1 MRSVVRVIFLALLFL
16 TGSARAALPLTLY
29 LSSLPMPAA
38 SEAWPTM
45 PPQPLPKGLRPCCA
59 FGYDLH
65 AELLGLPVPF
75 YQLNNVVTVD
85 SLGHHQYNDHLY
97 SGVAN
102 LIGLSGENNGIVY
115 TLRGGFI
122 DTAHVRD
129 TADMTVYIFSQLL
142 PKLGQAFT
150 LNLGE
155 ELAER
160 RLVFTAFTPPVDAR
174 ERYTLAA
181 WLSAHL
187 AFQVAEWHEI
197 AQWYGFESV
206 RRFSEGV
213 SAFSPEDLYSNLA
226 GARLAASLIVGG
238 QTKTQEMYNTAMET
252 ALRQALT
259 QLAAQPTQ
267 ITRFQ
272 FDMLDGRWWNSQRRV
287 PEKYLVLHRNYQ
299 MGDDRLPTAIPGE
312 IMPLLPLSLPHRW
325 RGIQLSTLAQLQLWP
340 SEDMAQ
346 LPPPAH
352 YYSEKDFAA
361 LAEQARLQD
370 EKTQNH

>member
-160 RLVFTAFTPPVDAR
+160 RLV
-174 ERYTLAA
+174 L
-181 WLSAHL
+181 L
-187 AFQVAEWHEI
+187 
-197 AQWYGFESV
+197 
-206 RRFSEGV
+206 
-213 SAFSPEDLYSNLA
+213 
-226 GARLAASLIVGG
+226 
-238 QTKTQEMYNTAMET
+238 
-252 ALRQALT
+252 
-259 QLAAQPTQ
+259 
-267 ITRFQ
+267 
-272 FDMLDGRWWNSQRRV
+272 
-287 PEKYLVLHRNYQ
+287 
-299 MGDDRLPTAIPGE
+299 
-312 IMPLLPLSLPHRW
+312 LLPLRSMHASVTRWPPGCRRIWRSRW
-325 RGIQLSTLAQLQLWP
+325 RSGTKSPNGTVSSLFA
-340 SEDMAQ
+340 
-346 LPPPAH
+346 
-352 YYSEKDFAA
+352 DF
-361 LAEQARLQD
+361 LREYRPFRRKISILTSRVPVWRRL
-370 EKTQNH
+370 

>member
-1 MRSVVRVIFLALLFL
+1 
-16 TGSARAALPLTLY
+16 
-29 LSSLPMPAA
+29 
-38 SEAWPTM
+38 M

-75 YQLNNVVTVD
+75 YQLNNIVTVD

-160 RLVFTAFTPPVDAR
+160 RLVLLLLPLRSMHASVTRWPPGCR
-174 ERYTLAA
+174 RI
-181 WLSAHL
+181 WRS
-187 AFQVAEWHEI
+187 VAEWHEI

-206 RRFSEGV
+206 RGFSEGV

-259 QLAAQPTQ
+259 QLAAQPAQ

-287 PEKYLVLHRNYQ
+287 PENIWCCIVIIRWA
-299 MGDDRLPTAIPGE
+299 MTAADRHSRRDNAAIAAELAP
-312 IMPLLPLSLPHRW
+312 SLARY
-325 RGIQLSTLAQLQLWP
+325 
-340 SEDMAQ
+340 
-346 LPPPAH
+346 PA
-352 YYSEKDFAA
+352 
-361 LAEQARLQD
+361 
-370 EKTQNH
+370 

>member
-142 PKLGQAFT
+142 PKLG
-150 LNLGE
+150 
-155 ELAER
+155 
-160 RLVFTAFTPPVDAR
+160 
-174 ERYTLAA
+174 
-181 WLSAHL
+181 
-187 AFQVAEWHEI
+187 
-197 AQWYGFESV
+197 
-206 RRFSEGV
+206 
-213 SAFSPEDLYSNLA
+213 
-226 GARLAASLIVGG
+226 
-238 QTKTQEMYNTAMET
+238 
-252 ALRQALT
+252 
-259 QLAAQPTQ
+259 
-267 ITRFQ
+267 
-272 FDMLDGRWWNSQRRV
+272 
-287 PEKYLVLHRNYQ
+287 
-299 MGDDRLPTAIPGE
+299 
-312 IMPLLPLSLPHRW
+312 
-325 RGIQLSTLAQLQLWP
+325 
-340 SEDMAQ
+340 
-346 LPPPAH
+346 
-352 YYSEKDFAA
+352 
-361 LAEQARLQD
+361 
-370 EKTQNH
+370 

>member
-16 TGSARAALPLTLY
+16 AGSARAALPLTLY
-29 LSSLPMPAA
+29 LSSLPMPVA

-206 RRFSEGV
+206 RGFSEGV

-312 IMPLLPLSLPHRW
+312 IMPLLPL
-325 RGIQLSTLAQLQLWP
+325 
-340 SEDMAQ
+340 
-346 LPPPAH
+346 
-352 YYSEKDFAA
+352 
-361 LAEQARLQD
+361 
-370 EKTQNH
+370 

>member
-16 TGSARAALPLTLY
+16 TGSALAALPLTLY

-155 ELAER
+155 EL
-160 RLVFTAFTPPVDAR
+160 PN
-174 ERYTLAA
+174 
-181 WLSAHL
+181 
-187 AFQVAEWHEI
+187 
-197 AQWYGFESV
+197 
-206 RRFSEGV
+206 GV
-213 SAFSPEDLYSNLA
+213 WFLL
-226 GARLAASLIVGG
+226 
-238 QTKTQEMYNTAMET
+238 
-252 ALRQALT
+252 
-259 QLAAQPTQ
+259 
-267 ITRFQ
+267 
-272 FDMLDGRWWNSQRRV
+272 
-287 PEKYLVLHRNYQ
+287 
-299 MGDDRLPTAIPGE
+299 
-312 IMPLLPLSLPHRW
+312 LLPLRSMHASVTRWPPGCRRIWRSRW
-325 RGIQLSTLAQLQLWP
+325 RSGTKSPNGTVSSLFA
-340 SEDMAQ
+340 
-346 LPPPAH
+346 
-352 YYSEKDFAA
+352 DF
-361 LAEQARLQD
+361 LREYRPFRRKISILTSRVPVWRRL
-370 EKTQNH
+370 

>member
-1 MRSVVRVIFLALLFL
+1 MRTIIRGISLTLLFL
-16 TGSARAALPLTLY
+16 AGSVSANAALPLTLY
-29 LSSLPMPAA
+29 LSTPLMPAA

-45 PPQPLPKGLRPCCA
+45 QPQPLPKGLRPCCA
-59 FGYDLH
+59 FGYDLR
-65 AELLGLPVPF
+65 AELLGLPIPF
-75 YQLNNVVTVD
+75 YQLNNVVTAD

-97 SGVAN
+97 SGLAN
-102 LIGLSGENNGIVY
+102 LTGLSGENNGIVY

-150 LNLGE
+150 LNLGD

-160 RLVFTAFTPPVDAR
+160 RLVFTAFPPPIDVR
-174 ERYTLAA
+174 ERYTLAV

-206 RRFSEGV
+206 SGFSEGV

-226 GARLAASLIVGG
+226 GARLAASLILDG

-259 QLAAQPTQ
+259 QLAAQSAQ
-267 ITRFQ
+267 VTRFQ

-299 MGDDRLPTAIPGE
+299 MGDNRLPTAVPGE
-312 IMPLLPLSLPHRW
+312 LTPPLPLKLPHYW
-325 RGIQLSTLAQLQLWP
+325 RGIALSALAQLQLWP
-340 SEDMAQ
+340 GDGMRQ
-346 LPPPAH
+346 LPSPTH
-352 YYSEKDFAA
+352 YYSEKDFAS
-361 LAEQARLQD
+361 LAEQARL
-370 EKTQNH
+370 

>member
-16 TGSARAALPLTLY
+16 AGSARAALPLTLY

-160 RLVFTAFTPPVDAR
+160 RLVFTAFTLRSMHASVTRWPPGCRRIWRSRWRSGTKSPNGTVSSLFADFLR
-174 ERYTLAA
+174 EYRP
-181 WLSAHL
+181 
-187 AFQVAEWHEI
+187 F
-197 AQWYGFESV
+197 
-206 RRFSEGV
+206 RRKIS
-213 SAFSPEDLYSNLA
+213 
-226 GARLAASLIVGG
+226 I
-238 QTKTQEMYNTAMET
+238 
-252 ALRQALT
+252 LT
-259 QLAAQPTQ
+259 
-267 ITRFQ
+267 
-272 FDMLDGRWWNSQRRV
+272 SRV
-287 PEKYLVLHRNYQ
+287 PVWR
-299 MGDDRLPTAIPGE
+299 RL
-312 IMPLLPLSLPHRW
+312 
-325 RGIQLSTLAQLQLWP
+325 
-340 SEDMAQ
+340 
-346 LPPPAH
+346 
-352 YYSEKDFAA
+352 
-361 LAEQARLQD
+361 
-370 EKTQNH
+370 

>member
-16 TGSARAALPLTLY
+16 AGSARAALPLTLY
-29 LSSLPMPAA
+29 LSSLPMPVA

-75 YQLNNVVTVD
+75 YQLNNIVTVD

-160 RLVFTAFTPPVDAR
+160 RLVFTAFTLRSMHASDTRLPPGCRRIWRSRWRSGTKSPNGTVSSLFADFLR
-174 ERYTLAA
+174 EYRP
-181 WLSAHL
+181 
-187 AFQVAEWHEI
+187 F
-197 AQWYGFESV
+197 
-206 RRFSEGV
+206 RRKIS
-213 SAFSPEDLYSNLA
+213 
-226 GARLAASLIVGG
+226 I
-238 QTKTQEMYNTAMET
+238 
-252 ALRQALT
+252 LT
-259 QLAAQPTQ
+259 
-267 ITRFQ
+267 
-272 FDMLDGRWWNSQRRV
+272 SRV
-287 PEKYLVLHRNYQ
+287 PVWR
-299 MGDDRLPTAIPGE
+299 RL
-312 IMPLLPLSLPHRW
+312 
-325 RGIQLSTLAQLQLWP
+325 
-340 SEDMAQ
+340 
-346 LPPPAH
+346 
-352 YYSEKDFAA
+352 
-361 LAEQARLQD
+361 
-370 EKTQNH
+370 

>member
-16 TGSARAALPLTLY
+16 AGSARAALPLTLY
-29 LSSLPMPAA
+29 LSTHPTPAA
-38 SEAWPTM
+38 SEARPTM

-160 RLVFTAFTPPVDAR
+160 RLVFTAFTLRSMHASVTRWPPAVGASGVPWRSGTKSPNGTVSSLFADFLR
-174 ERYTLAA
+174 EYRP
-181 WLSAHL
+181 
-187 AFQVAEWHEI
+187 F
-197 AQWYGFESV
+197 
-206 RRFSEGV
+206 RRKIS
-213 SAFSPEDLYSNLA
+213 
-226 GARLAASLIVGG
+226 I
-238 QTKTQEMYNTAMET
+238 
-252 ALRQALT
+252 LT
-259 QLAAQPTQ
+259 
-267 ITRFQ
+267 
-272 FDMLDGRWWNSQRRV
+272 SRV
-287 PEKYLVLHRNYQ
+287 PVWR
-299 MGDDRLPTAIPGE
+299 RL
-312 IMPLLPLSLPHRW
+312 
-325 RGIQLSTLAQLQLWP
+325 
-340 SEDMAQ
+340 
-346 LPPPAH
+346 
-352 YYSEKDFAA
+352 
-361 LAEQARLQD
+361 
-370 EKTQNH
+370 